1 MGNTKGVI
9 AMNFMDMTLSE
20 FQSVLSSEDPTP
32 GGGTASAVA
41 LGQAGALTCMVA
53 KLTLGSNKWESSWP
67 IAHETLTIATP
78 ILERAGQLANEDS
91 EAFNEV
97 MQAYRMAKS
106 TDDEK
111 TVRRQAILESTLQ
124 ATLVPLETAENAV
137 RLLSILPN
145 LAKYGNENAVTD
157 VGVAG
162 LLASAA
168 AKGALFN
175 VKINLGGLDDIQKEQ
190 IEPQV
195 QKLTENARTISR
207 EIMDIVKSKLD

>member
-1 MGNTKGVI
+1 
-9 AMNFMDMTLSE
+9 MNFMDMTLSE

-41 LGQAGALTCMVA
+41 LGQAGALACMVA

-67 IAHETLTIATP
+67 IAQETLTIANP
-78 ILERAGQLANEDS
+78 ILERAGQLAKEDS
-91 EAFNEV
+91 EAFDEV
-97 MQAYRMAKS
+97 MQAYRMPKS

-111 TVRRQAILESTLQ
+111 TVRRQAIHEATLQ

-145 LAKYGNENAVTD
+145 LAKYGNKNAVTD

>member
-1 MGNTKGVI
+1 
-9 AMNFMDMTLSE
+9 MNFMDMTLSE

-41 LGQAGALTCMVA
+41 LGQAGALACMVA

-67 IAHETLTIATP
+67 IAQETLTIANP
-78 ILERAGQLANEDS
+78 ILERAGQLAKEDS
-91 EAFNEV
+91 EAFDEV
-97 MQAYRMAKS
+97 MQAYRMPKS

-111 TVRRQAILESTLQ
+111 TVRRQAIHEATLQ

-145 LAKYGNENAVTD
+145 LAKYGNKNAVTD

-175 VKINLGGLDDIQKEQ
+175 VKINLGGLGDIQKEQ

-207 EIMDIVKSKLD
+207 EIMDVVKSKLD